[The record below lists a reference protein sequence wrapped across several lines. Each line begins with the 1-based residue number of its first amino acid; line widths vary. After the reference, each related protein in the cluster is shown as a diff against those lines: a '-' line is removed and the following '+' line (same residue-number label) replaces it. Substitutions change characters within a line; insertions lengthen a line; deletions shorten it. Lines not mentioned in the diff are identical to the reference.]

1 MLLRKRCRRKSEVDS
16 RDGGDGNLDGTG
28 SDGVV
33 RVIRKSA
40 QTDSNSMTAKERWV
54 EA

>member
-1 MLLRKRCRRKSEVDS
+1 MRKRSRRKSEVDS
-16 RDGGDGNLDGTG
+16 RGGGDENLDGRG
-28 SDGVV
+28 SGVVV

-40 QTDSNSMTAKERWV
+40 QTDSNSMTAKKRWV